1 MDSVRYAADYG
12 CLDFLY
18 QRFSSCFVTNPVRS
32 ETCKQNGCRV
42 PTMVLSEAFRLS
54 LFRVIREG
62 LGSSKRLCARGAQR
76 LTSQCRLAL
85 EPERLRNRLTT
96 EIGRAHRLNS

>member
-1 MDSVRYAADYG
+1 MDSVHCTTDHG
-12 CLDFLY
+12 CLDFLS
-18 QRFSSCFVTNPVRS
+18 QRFSSCFVTKPVRS
-32 ETCKQNGCRV
+32 ETCKQNGCRL

-62 LGSSKRLCARGAQR
+62 LGSSERLCVRGAQR
-76 LTSQCRLAL
+76 LTYQCRLAL

-96 EIGRAHRLNS
+96 ARKFSRG